1 MNSVFLASSLGVV
14 PYPAQFVARY
24 RRAGLWRDETIPQAL
39 RRTAQT
45 RPEALAVVTDCERWT
60 YRDLVERADNIA
72 AGLLAVGLQAG
83 DAVLLQITNTAHSIS
98 AFYGMLRAGIRPVCT
113 LAIHRRH
120 EMATIAELTGAVA
133 HLVQADLHNFDLVDF
148 STQLRAEHPR
158 VRTLLTIGA
167 APDGGPG
174 VRIEDLEIRSRSQAD
189 IARLDD
195 VEKSTDLTAPAVLQ
209 LSGGTTGT
217 PKLIPRLHPEY
228 WYNGAATASRW
239 NLTPADR
246 LAFAL
251 PIVHNAGIVNALFAS
266 HSVGAALVLSVPAAH
281 KLLPLMAAEHATW
294 LMSPPGVMRD
304 YLDDERF
311 DAAFA
316 QVRTCALTAAPVPRP
331 LFDELEGRG
340 VHTVQAFG
348 MTEGLFLF
356 TPHDA
361 SPDVRASS
369 VGVPIS
375 EHDEVRLLE
384 PESEREVAPGHI
396 GELAV
401 RGPYTIR
408 GYLADP
414 QRNKQTF
421 TADGF
426 YRSGDL
432 AVFTEIDHTATYVIS
447 GRTKDLINR
456 GGEKINAE
464 EIETLLMG
472 HDAIAEAALVA
483 MPDDRLGEKAA
494 AFVALADTHH
504 SLTLSEMCAFLA
516 DRGVAKFKWPEH
528 LVLVKA
534 LPRTEIGKVKKRQ
547 LRDQLMLDAGG
558 QAGTLLP

>member
-1 MNSVFLASSLGVV
+1 MSTVPAESSPSLV
-14 PYPAQFVARY
+14 PYPAEFVARY

-39 RRTAQT
+39 RRIATI
-45 RPEALAVVTDCERWT
+45 RPEALALVTDGLRWT
-60 YRDLVERADNIA
+60 YRDLVDRSDNVA
-72 AGLLAVGLQAG
+72 AGLLAMGLQPG
-83 DAVLLQITNTAHSIS
+83 DAVLLQITNTAHAIS
-98 AFYGMLRAGIRPVCT
+98 AFYGMLRAGLLPVCT

-120 EMATIAELTGAVA
+120 EMATLAELTGAVA
-133 HLVQADLHNFDLVDF
+133 HLVQADLHNFDLVAF
-148 STQLRAEHPR
+148 SNELRGEHPR
-158 VRTLLTIGA
+158 MRTLLTIGA
-167 APDGGPG
+167 APAAGPG
-174 VRIEDLEIRSRSQAD
+174 VRIEALEIRGRSQQETT
-189 IARLDD
+189 RLDHI
-195 VEKSTDLTAPAVLQ
+195 ETSADLAAPAVLQ

-228 WYNGAATASRW
+228 WYNGAATAARW
-239 NLTPADR
+239 NLTPDDR

-251 PIVHNAGIVNALFAS
+251 PIVHNAGIANALLAS
-266 HSVGAALVLSVPAAH
+266 HSVGAALVLGVPAAH
-281 KLLPLMAAEHATW
+281 KLLPLMAAERATW

-361 SPDVRASS
+361 SPDARAGS

-384 PESEREVAPGHI
+384 PDTEQEVAPGQT

-408 GYLADP
+408 GYLGES
-414 QRNKQTF
+414 QRNKDAF
-421 TADGF
+421 TSDGF

-432 AVFTEIDHTATYVIS
+432 AVLTAIDHTATYVIA
-447 GRTKDLINR
+447 GRIKDLINR

-464 EIETLLMG
+464 EIENLLSA
-472 HDAIAEAALVA
+472 HEAIADAALVA
-483 MPDDRLGEKAA
+483 VPDDRLGERAA
-494 AFVALADTHH
+494 CFVALTAGHH
-504 SLTLSEMCAFLA
+504 SLTLGDVCAFLA
-516 DRGVAKFKWPEH
+516 DLGVAKYKWPEQ
-528 LVLVKA
+528 LVVVDA
-534 LPRTEIGKVKKRQ
+534 LPRTEIGKIKKRQ
-547 LRDQLMLDAGG
+547 LREQLTLDADG
-558 QAGTLLP
+558 QAGALLP